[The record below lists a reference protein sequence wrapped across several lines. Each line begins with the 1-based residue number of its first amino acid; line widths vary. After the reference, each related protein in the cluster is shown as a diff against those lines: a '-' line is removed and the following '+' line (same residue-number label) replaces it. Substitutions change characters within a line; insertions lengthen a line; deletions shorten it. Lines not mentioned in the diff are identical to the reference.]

1 MTATILKT
9 GSAVSGPAVPKAFKL
24 FKERVYDTGGF
35 IKNEADCAAAFAF
48 AAKHGIT
55 TGFAASPSWGVR
67 LMDSFNDGGI
77 PGVDKLY
84 SLFDSGDL
92 SNPYV
97 PNSSSWRDFPFTEDE
112 GFDSVHFQTGE
123 TWSFQ
128 PITSLPQ
135 ITVSTSYVGMV
146 AVRSP
151 NANTGTE
158 GYLIAKGTDA
168 NVARRVS
175 ISNEPT
181 GGSSR
186 LRCQVGTSVWGTAYG
201 ATKASLDRW
210 KVSGVYCST
219 TQIKSIEDGAVANTT
234 ASVLLLATDYRV
246 QVMQDAN
253 GSGTF
258 NSRPAEAWLGEA
270 WAIPDA
276 SEAFALALNARMAAI
291 YEA

>member
-1 MTATILKT
+1 MTATILKAGGALT
-9 GSAVSGPAVPKAFKL
+9 VGPVIPKAFKTY
-24 FKERVYDTGGF
+24 KARVEADGGY
-35 IKNEADCAAAFAF
+35 IVNEAECAAAFVF

-67 LMDSFNDGGI
+67 LMDSFNDGGF

-97 PNSSSWRDFPFTEDE
+97 PNTSSWRDFPFTENE
-112 GFDSVHFQTGE
+112 GFDSVHFQSGE

-128 PITSLPQ
+128 PTTSLPQ
-135 ITVSTSYVGMV
+135 ITVATSYVGMV

-151 NANTGTE
+151 NANTATE

-175 ISNEPT
+175 VSNEPT

-186 LRCQVGTSVWGTAYG
+186 LRVQVGTSVWGTAYG
-201 ATKASLDRW
+201 ATKAALDRW

-219 TQIKSIEDGAVANTT
+219 TQIKAIEDGAIAATT
-234 ASVLLLATDYRV
+234 ASVLLLATDYRI

-253 GSGTF
+253 GSGGF
-258 NSRPAEAWLGEA
+258 NSRPAEAWFGEA

-276 SEAFALALNARMAAI
+276 SEAFALALAARMAGK
-291 YEA
+291 YE